1 MKNSLGFFGSALRE
15 LPLKH
20 RWKLLRYLFPLL
32 RSQSESPAAEICT
45 FDSLQS
51 YEINY
56 AQLATM
62 LDNPG
67 KMPPSDEIEFLDSM
81 AHRQTWYPGG
91 VGPSDFFFLTAFLG
105 ILGPLRVIEIG
116 TLTGF
121 SAVMIAAALNRRH
134 GSESDAVVDTI
145 DTRVQCFI
153 DETKPTGFEISQ
165 LIPELSSMIRLHVP
179 HDATFLDELVMPNEL
194 KVVFIDADHRHPR
207 VLLDLLRVAPYVEKG
222 GWVLLHDIRLGTIGR
237 EMKAAG
243 QPTPFAMPFGAQWL
257 FERWPYR
264 KISGGNIGAIQL
276 PNDKRELIPFAF
288 RLMSVP
294 FEIEGKQA
302 DRACTAIYQ
311 SFEKLL

>member
-1 MKNSLGFFGSALRE
+1 LKNSLGFFGSALRQ

-20 RWKLLRYLFPLL
+20 RWKLLRHLFPLM
-32 RSQSESPAAEICT
+32 RSQSDAPAAQVCI
-45 FDSLQS
+45 FDSLQR
-51 YEINY
+51 YEASY
-56 AQLATM
+56 AQLASM
-62 LDNPG
+62 LG
-67 KMPPSDEIEFLDSM
+67 PPAKRLPDGEIEFLDSM
-81 AHRQTWYPGG
+81 AHRQTWYPGA
-91 VGPSDFFFLTAFLG
+91 VGPSDFFFLTGFLG
-105 ILGPLRVIEIG
+105 VLDPLRVVEIG

-134 GSESDAVVDTI
+134 GFESNAVVDTI

-179 HDATFLDELVMPNEL
+179 QDATYLEALARPNEL

-207 VLLDLLRVAPYVEKG
+207 VLLDLLRVAPYVEQG
-222 GWVLLHDIRLGTIGR
+222 GWILLHDIRLGTIGH

-264 KISGGNIGAIQL
+264 KISGGNIGAVQL
-276 PNDKRELIPFAF
+276 PDDKRELIPFALH
-288 RLMSVP
+288 LMSIP